1 MINWRYCGQVD
12 ANSIGQSLTIR
23 GWVKTIR
30 KLGSLIFLDV
40 IDRYGYTQVVVEDSN
55 EYFSQ
60 VKSTTTQSVV
70 QVYGT
75 VRKRKTPNPN
85 IKNGDVEI
93 LLEQFDL
100 ISLAKT
106 LPISVDDD
114 SNVAENIRLKY
125 RFLDLR
131 RPCLQKALIFRSKFI
146 NACRK
151 YLLNEDFVEVE
162 TPNLS
167 KATPEGARDYIVPTR
182 MGPNHFY
189 ALPQSPQI
197 YKQLLMVAG
206 LMKYFQVARCFR
218 DEDLRADRQPEFT
231 QLDMELSFINE
242 DKIQTL
248 IEGMMHNV
256 FKEVM
261 NIDIPTPFR
270 RISYD
275 VAMNK
280 YGIDKPDLRFDFF
293 LNEGNKYF
301 ANTQFKVF
309 QNVLKNNQAIKYII
323 TDKFFNKEQVT
334 MLKKYA
340 KDNKAF
346 DLIDLAYRNNALEGQ
361 LKKVI
366 ELDTIKQIFTD
377 HNIKEGTIF
386 MIAGDINIVNQALGA
401 VRNYLGEILGLKDP
415 NRYEF
420 CWVVDWPL
428 FEWSDDENR
437 YVAAHH
443 PFTSPDE
450 KSLPTFDTNMKD
462 AKARAYDIVMNGFEV
477 GGGSIRIT
485 DPTIQQRMFNA
496 IGLSQ
501 EQIQKKFG
509 FMIEAFQYGTP
520 PHGGIALGIDRL
532 MMLLTHS
539 ESIRDVI
546 AFPKDSHGYDQMMES
561 PCEVPNES
569 LDELYLN
576 VKNK

>member
-280 YGIDKPDLRFDFF
+280 YGIDKPDLRFDLF

-301 ANTQFKVF
+301 TNTQFKVF

-377 HNIKEGTIF
+377 HNIKEGTISI
-386 MIAGDINIVNQALGA
+386 IAGDINLVNQA
-401 VRNYLGEILGLKDP
+401 
-415 NRYEF
+415 
-420 CWVVDWPL
+420 
-428 FEWSDDENR
+428 
-437 YVAAHH
+437 
-443 PFTSPDE
+443 
-450 KSLPTFDTNMKD
+450 
-462 AKARAYDIVMNGFEV
+462 
-477 GGGSIRIT
+477 
-485 DPTIQQRMFNA
+485 
-496 IGLSQ
+496 
-501 EQIQKKFG
+501 
-509 FMIEAFQYGTP
+509 
-520 PHGGIALGIDRL
+520 
-532 MMLLTHS
+532 
-539 ESIRDVI
+539 
-546 AFPKDSHGYDQMMES
+546 
-561 PCEVPNES
+561 
-569 LDELYLN
+569 
-576 VKNK
+576 